1 MFASHAAYN
10 KTVDECRQVSYETE
24 QRAVQN
30 AVKDALCVSLKQDFQ
45 HHMPSCVMVIK
56 DRVHIPRIVVA
67 QNNMTM
73 AEIMPYTN
81 GVLLRVD
88 ITAGKSVFLAPCSA
102 TDGFYWDDDCTTQH
116 AYTNGAME
124 ALRAVGAVCA
134 E

>member
-1 MFASHAAYN
+1 MFSSHAACN
-10 KTVDECRQVSYETE
+10 KTVDECRQVPYDAD
-24 QRAVQN
+24 QRAVQS
-30 AVKDALCVSLKQDFQ
+30 AVKDALCVSLKQEFQ
-45 HHMPSCVMVIK
+45 DQMPSCAMVIK

-67 QNNMTM
+67 QNNMMM

-102 TDGFYWDDDCTTQH
+102 TEGFYWDDDRTTQR

-124 ALRAVGAVCA
+124 ALRAVGAV
-134 E
+134 

>member
-1 MFASHAAYN
+1 MFSSHAAYN
-10 KTVDECRQVSYETE
+10 KTVDECREVPFEAE

-30 AVKDALCVSLKQDFQ
+30 VVKDALCVSLKQEYQ
-45 HHMPSCVMVIK
+45 CHMPSCVLVIK

-67 QNNMTM
+67 QNNMMM

-102 TDGFYWDDDCTTQH
+102 TDGFYWDEDRTTQRT
-116 AYTNGAME
+116 YTNGAME
-124 ALRAVGAVCA
+124 ALRAVGAV
-134 E
+134 

>member
-1 MFASHAAYN
+1 MFTSHAAYN
-10 KTVDECRQVSYETE
+10 KTVDECRQVPYETE

-30 AVKDALCVSLKQDFQ
+30 AVKDALCVSLKQEFQ

-102 TDGFYWDDDCTTQH
+102 TDGFYWNDDRTTQRT
-116 AYTNGAME
+116 YTNGAME
-124 ALRAVGAVCA
+124 ALRAVGAV
-134 E
+134 